1 MNVKEALTEIGRYT
15 PCPHDD
21 VDTRLGNGL
30 VWARCNDCGET
41 VKQESLGRLRRA
53 HGKFM
58 EAMATVHDALDVL
71 EAAQYASNAPRVHD
85 PAMLWSQC
93 TTADF

>member
-1 MNVKEALTEIGRYT
+1 MNVKEALAEIGKYA
-15 PCPHDD
+15 PCPHED

-41 VKQESLGRLRRA
+41 VKQESLERLRLA
-53 HGKFM
+53 HEKFM
-58 EAMATVHDALDVL
+58 DAMGTIQDALAAPCVHDLAK
-71 EAAQYASNAPRVHD
+71 
-85 PAMLWSQC
+85 LWSQC